1 MKKKKRKIKRK
12 YIERI
17 GGVKKRQSVT
27 EKKREA
33 VAPLFSQITSAMI
46 RMEHHLLT
54 HPRE

>member
-17 GGVKKRQSVT
+17 GGVKKRQSVM